1 MIGTALEAEMA
12 ERAMNR
18 PARQLAVFAFLLFSA
33 VSASAQVDY
42 RETPFPLVT
51 AEREAWYLAGEPVM
65 FAGNIYYP
73 AGAQVHFRGN
83 EMVRSGFHMGVPL
96 YTRTTIEPYSIV
108 YVPLQGGVMQPYE
121 RRRTGDLAGTVGS
134 TTPSFPVGRAS
145 EETGYMVPQ
154 APAPPGFAE
163 RINPLEM
170 VDARAEVAPR
180 AVGTS
185 GYTPPPAAPV
195 SAARRAETANGLF
208 IEFDS
213 RRWFSAGPAVA
224 LDPSRLTRIGD
235 HHGFPVYAE
244 RSGDTR
250 TIYVP
255 VTSEAGGLV
264 ARYSLR
270 PRR

>member
-1 MIGTALEAEMA
+1 
-12 ERAMNR
+12 MNG
-18 PARQLAVFAFLLFSA
+18 PARQLAVFAFLLFSPGF
-33 VSASAQVDY
+33 ASAQVDY
-42 RETPFPLVT
+42 RETPVPLVT

-73 AGAQVHFRGN
+73 AGAQVHFRGS
-83 EMVRSGFHMGVPL
+83 EMVRSGFHMGIPL

-134 TTPSFPVGRAS
+134 TTPSFPVGRPS

-154 APAPPGFAE
+154 AAAPPGFAE

-170 VDARAEVAPR
+170 VAARPAGPT

-185 GYTPPPAAPV
+185 GYTPPPPAPV

-224 LDPSRLTRIGD
+224 FDAARMTRIGD

-244 RSGDTR
+244 GSGDAR

-255 VTSEAGGLV
+255 VTSETGGLV